1 MDLGAKVKL
10 LNIEKV
16 IILKSIDLF
25 SKIPESDLLILAME
39 FETVR
44 FKANTVVMTQG
55 DIGNSMY
62 ILASGEVNVDVDTQ
76 RVATLKDKN
85 IFGELAIFD
94 PEPRSATITTTK
106 DTVLFT
112 IKSDVMYDLISRYPN
127 VSRGIIKILSKRVRE
142 KNNTAVQ

>member
-1 MDLGAKVKL
+1 ML

-55 DIGNSMY
+55 DMGDSMY

>member
-1 MDLGAKVKL
+1 ML

-55 DIGNSMY
+55 DMGDSMY
-62 ILASGEVNVDVDTQ
+62 ILVSGEVNVDVDTQ